1 MKKIVLALALM
12 LSVLSFGLVEAG
24 FCAETMAIEG
34 WHIYEL
40 KPLLNYGVI
49 NHQGQ
54 YLGRMQDFV
63 MDSNGRI
70 VFAIIS
76 KPGVLGIRG
85 ESVAVPFQTLSF
97 GSEKN
102 KLVLDMSR
110 EKFASAPR
118 YDRKTDLENSAQ
130 AANIYRYFGVQ
141 PYWTE

>member
-1 MKKIVLALALM
+1 MKKIVLALAL
-12 LSVLSFGLVEAG
+12 LSILSFGLFEAG
-24 FCAETMAIEG
+24 SYAETMAIEG

-40 KPLLNYGVI
+40 KSLLTYGVK

-63 MDSNGRI
+63 IDSSGRV

-76 KPGVLGIRG
+76 KPGRLGIRG
-85 ESVAVPFQTLSF
+85 EPVAVPFQTLSF
-97 GSEKN
+97 GSGKN
-102 KLVLDMSR
+102 ELVLDMSR

>member
-1 MKKIVLALALM
+1 MKGIVSALAV
-12 LSVLSFGLVEAG
+12 LSILSFGLFEAG
-24 FCAETMAIEG
+24 SYAEPMAIEG

-40 KPLLNYGVI
+40 KLLLNYEVK

-54 YLGRMQDFV
+54 FLGRIQDFV
-63 MDSNGRI
+63 IDSNGRV

-76 KPGVLGIRG
+76 KPGRLGIRG
-85 ESVAVPFQTLSF
+85 EPVAVPFHTLSF
-97 GSEKN
+97 GSGKN
-102 KLVLDMSR
+102 ELVLDISR

>member
-1 MKKIVLALALM
+1 MKKIVSALA
-12 LSVLSFGLVEAG
+12 VLSILSFVLFEAG
-24 FCAETMAIEG
+24 SYAETMAIEG

-40 KPLLNYGVI
+40 KPLLNYGVK

-63 MDSNGRI
+63 IDSNGRV

-76 KPGVLGIRG
+76 KPGMLGIRG
-85 ESVAVPFQTLSF
+85 EPVAVPFQTLSF
-97 GSEKN
+97 GSGKN
-102 KLVLDMSR
+102 ELVLDMSR

-118 YDRKTDLENSAQ
+118 YDRKTALENSAQ